1 MAEPSMHSDF
11 TQSRNQTDT
20 VCSTFSNEKE
30 SLMFNHQASSHPA
43 TDAADFHL
51 DAYNA
56 AFYELGLRWHWD
68 RDLYQ
73 EELSCAEE
81 KERILAYLK
90 THQFHLLTAYDPEF
104 LVSAIQTTKA
114 RWYDALLMSG
124 GARRA
129 VNWAELQQAQV
140 GA

>member
-1 MAEPSMHSDF
+1 MYNF
-11 TQSRNQTDT
+11 QS
-20 VCSTFSNEKE
+20 
-30 SLMFNHQASSHPA
+30 SSHPA
-43 TDAADFHL
+43 IDAADFHL

-73 EELSCAEE
+73 DVLSSTEE
-81 KERILAYLK
+81 KERILSYLK

-114 RWYDALLMSG
+114 RWYDALLTSG
-124 GARRA
+124 GARHA

-140 GA
+140 GS

>member
-1 MAEPSMHSDF
+1 
-11 TQSRNQTDT
+11 
-20 VCSTFSNEKE
+20 
-30 SLMFNHQASSHPA
+30 MFMHQASTHPA

-56 AFYELGLRWHWD
+56 AFHELGLRWHWD
-68 RDLYQ
+68 RALYQ
-73 EELSCAEE
+73 GELSGAEE
-81 KERILAYLK
+81 KERILAYLR
-90 THQFHLLTAYDPEF
+90 THQFHLLMAYDPEF

-114 RWYDALLMSG
+114 RWYDALLTRG

-129 VNWAELQQAQV
+129 VDWAELQQAQV

>member
-1 MAEPSMHSDF
+1 MYNA
-11 TQSRNQTDT
+11 
-20 VCSTFSNEKE
+20 
-30 SLMFNHQASSHPA
+30 QANAQPA
-43 TDAADFHL
+43 IDAADFHR

-73 EELSCAEE
+73 EVLSSSEE

-90 THQFHLLTAYDPEF
+90 THQFHLLTAYEPEF
-104 LVSAIQTTKA
+104 LASAIQTTKA
-114 RWYDALLMSG
+114 RWYDALLLNG
-124 GARRA
+124 GARRD
-129 VNWAELQQAQV
+129 VNWAEIQQAQV

>member
-1 MAEPSMHSDF
+1 
-11 TQSRNQTDT
+11 
-20 VCSTFSNEKE
+20 
-30 SLMFNHQASSHPA
+30 MFNAQAHAHPA
-43 TDAADFHL
+43 IDAADFHR

-73 EELSCAEE
+73 EVLSSSEE

-104 LVSAIQTTKA
+104 LASAIQTTKV
-114 RWYDALLMSG
+114 RWYDALLLNG
-124 GARRA
+124 GARRD
-129 VNWAELQQAQV
+129 VNWAEIQQAQV